1 MKNFHNPPL
10 IEPKSIKRQVYQP
23 FDSEDDDCIL
33 VETQDGQ
40 ELNQIPKIE
49 VKKEKGPEKLII
61 KIQNDHL
68 PVERMP
74 DRRPEPIIHN
84 STNQIFTASEMM
96 PSMAMPMMQPPG
108 HNEGGLLGV
117 SPGLQENHVDMR
129 EKNIPDYYRKE
140 KPPTNVRSS
149 MTYFDVNKRNHR
161 APNNINQTPINS
173 ANQSSKTNYTDDPYG
188 DSKRQ
193 NLIKSFE
200 FSLQDSLKR
209 NINILT
215 FYDLYVKNLDP
226 PRYRTAQINN
236 VVIVDTNLDGVNENI
251 LEVITA
257 HFRKEQVAKALKV
270 FAGK

>member
-1 MKNFHNPPL
+1 
-10 IEPKSIKRQVYQP
+10 
-23 FDSEDDDCIL
+23 
-33 VETQDGQ
+33 
-40 ELNQIPKIE
+40 
-49 VKKEKGPEKLII
+49 
-61 KIQNDHL
+61 
-68 PVERMP
+68 MP
-74 DRRPEPIIHN
+74 DRAPEPIIHN

-108 HNEGGLLGV
+108 RNEGGLLGV
-117 SPGLQENHVDMR
+117 SPGLQENHADVG

-140 KPPTNVRSS
+140 KPPMNVRSS
-149 MTYFDVNKRNHR
+149 MTYS
-161 APNNINQTPINS
+161 NINQTPINP
-173 ANQSSKTNYTDDPYG
+173 ANQPSKTNYTDDPYG

-236 VVIVDTNLDGVNENI
+236 VVIVDTNLDGVNEDI